1 MFCKKCGKEVE
12 ENVVFCPHCGIRLAD
27 EEIAK
32 KSDSGDGDAI
42 AGFVLGLASIVF
54 CITII
59 VPILGIYFSNRGK
72 NSSKAGFAK
81 AGKVLSIVSLV
92 LAIVGA
98 AIFIGVSVSPFVTA
112 ITSKNAAV
120 EQTVLPVGDYTSGLR
135 ETYDWYKSLGTIQ
148 TFTSDEPEKN
158 VRVEIYLGYKKDDKA
173 TSTEITSRS
182 TEIKEFLR
190 RYFRGK
196 TAAELKNPNNE
207 EKFQMEIRNG
217 INDKVLSES
226 KVRAVSFHELSVED
240 TN

>member
-98 AIFIGVSVSPFVTA
+98 VIFIGVSVYPIVSA
-112 ITSKNAAV
+112 ITTRNSAI
-120 EQTVLPVGDYTSGLR
+120 EQTVLPTDDYSTSQR
-135 ETYDWYKSLGTIQ
+135 ETYDWYKSLGMIQ
-148 TFTSDEPEKN
+148 TFTCDEPGAT
-158 VRVEIYLGYKKDDKA
+158 VRVNVFLGYKKDDKA
-173 TSTEITSRS
+173 TSTEITGRS
-182 TEIKEFLR
+182 VEIKEFLR

-196 TAAELKNPNNE
+196 TAAELKNANNE
-207 EKFQMEIRNG
+207 EKFLQEIRNG
-217 INDKVLSES
+217 INDKVLSGS
-226 KVRAVSFHELSVED
+226 KIRAVTLEDLSVGD
-240 TN
+240 QD